1 VGSWVFPVIYADG
14 STSTKGGQWEFLT
27 GSILAMFSG
36 IIALLFLPEV
46 GQDTI
51 EEEDLKFRE
60 YLAGHGYD
68 TSKLGLEPSVDE
80 IVEQH
85 DKQENSGTLHEIGE
99 KIDV

>member
-1 VGSWVFPVIYADG
+1 
-14 STSTKGGQWEFLT
+14 
-27 GSILAMFSG
+27 MFSG
-36 IIALLFLPEV
+36 IIALVFLPEV

-60 YLAGHGYD
+60 YLVGHGYD
-68 TSKLGLEPSVDE
+68 TSKLGLEPSDEE

-85 DKQENSGTLHEIGE
+85 EKHENGGTLHEVGE